1 MYRNTTSF
9 NRNQATGGFFLT
21 NQNYGPNIGL
31 NLGIPI
37 FNGNINRTQLK
48 ANEIQQQQQERR
60 VELLKTE
67 IGRDLQISYDEFR
80 NAVAISE
87 LEREN
92 VRLAKENNFI
102 STERFKKLQSNS
114 IELRQAQLSLSE
126 AQDRYINAAF
136 RAKVAASTLQLL
148 AGEVTVD

>member
-1 MYRNTTSF
+1 VLFRS
-9 NRNQATGGFFLT
+9 
-21 NQNYGPNIGL
+21 
-31 NLGIPI
+31 
-37 FNGNINRTQLK
+37 
-48 ANEIQQQQQERR
+48 
-60 VELLKTE
+60 TE
-67 IGRDLQISYDEFR
+67 IGRDLQIAYDEFR
-80 NAVAISE
+80 NARSISD

-102 STERFKKLQSNS
+102 STERFRKLQSNS

-148 AGEVTVD
+148 AGEVVVD